1 MPIVDIEIVG
11 DAPESS
17 AGERA
22 QALAD
27 EAARVFASPPANT
40 WVRVHRLARECY
52 AENGIA
58 VAPSDMPVF
67 VTVLKR
73 ALPARAELAREMTAL
88 THGVAR
94 IVGRAPGRVHV
105 EYAAAAA
112 GRMAFGGTLIE

>member
-11 DAPESS
+11 EITESN
-17 AGERA
+17 AGACA

-40 WVRVHRLARECY
+40 WVRVHTLARECY

-58 VAPSDMPVF
+58 VAPSDLPVF

-73 ALPARAELAREMTAL
+73 QVPQ
-88 THGVAR
+88 
-94 IVGRAPGRVHV
+94 RAPGRVHV